1 VCAQPALIAKVISS
15 PTRIRPPQRGSPTG
29 ALAVTTA
36 VGSLSVLVA
45 GVLSGL
51 AFFGAHPFH
60 VVDAPTLST
69 GVAVTRVLAASGFT
83 LLCMLSIAAIAFALG
98 LWLPRGAAELGT
110 GELAQVGCW
119 SPSVSRWSC
128 SWSGSSGINPCGA
141 P

>member
-1 VCAQPALIAKVISS
+1 
-15 PTRIRPPQRGSPTG
+15 
-29 ALAVTTA
+29 
-36 VGSLSVLVA
+36 VLVA

-60 VVDAPTLST
+60 VIDAPTLST

-110 GELAQVGCW
+110 GELAQVATVLVAVGVAVVVLLRRD
-119 SPSVSRWSC
+119 P
-128 SWSGSSGINPCGA
+128 A
-141 P
+141 A